1 MNKLAKL
8 LIRERK
14 RKGESLQEAAD
25 GIGISK
31 THLWEI
37 EKGRTTNPTYKVLIG
52 IMKHYNVTAN
62 ELLKI

>member
-1 MNKLAKL
+1 MKLRNI

-14 RKGESLQEAAD
+14 RTVESLQEAAD

-37 EKGRTTNPTYKVLIG
+37 EKGRTINPTYNVLLG
-52 IMKHYNVTAN
+52 IMKHYGVSAD
-62 ELLKI
+62 ELLKL